1 MAIIGDVQPVGLGV
15 SYVVWNIG
23 NTGMIWKVGI
33 IGGTLYLSDY
43 VTENLLNFKESLRI
57 KRSCGKI
64 YEVLRVGGLTGGG

>member
-1 MAIIGDVQPVGLGV
+1 MAGDVQPVGLDV
-15 SYVVWNIG
+15 PCAAWNIG

-57 KRSCGKI
+57 KSFCVDFYK
-64 YEVLRVGGLTGGG
+64 VLRVGGPTGGS

>member
-1 MAIIGDVQPVGLGV
+1 MAGDVQPVGLDV
-15 SYVVWNIG
+15 PCVVWNIG

-57 KRSCGKI
+57 KRS
-64 YEVLRVGGLTGGG
+64 

>member
-1 MAIIGDVQPVGLGV
+1 MAGDVQPVELDV
-15 SYVVWNIG
+15 SCVVWNIG

-57 KRSCGKI
+57 KSFWMVFL
-64 YEVLRVGGLTGGG
+64 EVLHVGGLTGGG